1 MTAPHRRHDMSYRVW
16 ELLEPHLSG
25 RSEKKGRPAKD
36 NRLFLNAV
44 FWNLRTG
51 AHPYQVMGRL
61 WRDRGVCKDL
71 LDTVID
77 EPDFEWLL
85 MIDSSHIEPQ
95 PDGTWA
101 RGGKQAIA
109 RTKGAELQ
117 TASALDSHGM
127 PVRMILT
134 EGTTADCNQAP
145 GLIAGVLAQYLL
157 VGRGYDSDAIVAQ
170 AEERGMEAVIPPR
183 RNRKEHRD
191 YDRALYKL
199 RHLVENGFRTSNSG
213 A

>member
-25 RSEKKGRPAKD
+25 RSGKKGRPAKD

-51 AHPYQVMGRL
+51 APPYQVRGRL

-95 PDGTWA
+95 PDGTGA
-101 RGGKQAIA
+101 RGGNQAIA

-117 TASALDSHGM
+117 TG
-127 PVRMILT
+127 
-134 EGTTADCNQAP
+134 P
-145 GLIAGVLAQYLL
+145 GLGFPWDAGTYDPDRGNHRRLQS
-157 VGRGYDSDAIVAQ
+157 GRGPDC
-170 AEERGMEAVIPPR
+170 R
-183 RNRKEHRD
+183 R
-191 YDRALYKL
+191 ASPVPVGGQGL
-199 RHLVENGFRTSNSG
+199 
-213 A
+213 